1 MSSRSSRA
9 DAGQVAHRV
18 ALFAALAAAC
28 SIDFP
33 APFPTDRGVYSE
45 FLDYEDVEQR
55 LATLA
60 THRTEL
66 YLAIRPDDV
75 ESGALE
81 SVLLAAR
88 RHGVPVRAWLLLD
101 DADGYWP
108 GEHNLAAFD
117 AHVRAFWRWNRRAHL
132 GVEWV
137 LVDMEPSLAISN
149 QLAEALASGD
159 LSAAIPVLLANR
171 DGAAFARAQTDWRA
185 AVDAWH
191 DEGMLV
197 AAVGLPYVLD
207 DFGDDDADIQ
217 DMFDSPI
224 DGADW
229 DEIGFLVYQNLYG
242 MPDARLGAPLVF
254 DYARTTALRYG
265 ARGAIALGTIG
276 SVGKNTDSIGYE
288 DRDALEADLDAAA
301 SAGVKKFHLFSLDG
315 MEREGGVGEW
325 IGGLAITPAAPPA
338 SDAVAAA
345 RAMVAL
351 LDG

>member
-1 MSSRSSRA
+1 MSSRSQRA
-9 DAGQVAHRV
+9 CAGRVAQRV
-18 ALFAALAAAC
+18 ALFAVSSCAC
-28 SIDFP
+28 AIDFP
-33 APFPTDRGVYSE
+33 SAFETDRGVYSE
-45 FLDYEDVEQR
+45 FLAYEDVEQR
-55 LATLA
+55 LPTLA

-66 YLAIRPDDV
+66 YLAIRPEDV

-81 SVLLAAR
+81 SVLLSAR

-101 DADGYWP
+101 DGDGYWP
-108 GEHNLAAFD
+108 GEHNLDAFD
-117 AHVRAFWRWNRRAHL
+117 AHVRAFWKWNRRAHL

-137 LVDMEPSLAISN
+137 LVDMEPSLAISDE
-149 QLAEALASGD
+149 LADALDSGD
-159 LSAAIPVLLANR
+159 ISTASPVLLANR
-171 DGAAFARAQTDWRA
+171 DAEAFAHSQAQWKA

-197 AAVGLPYVLD
+197 ACVGLPFVLD

-229 DEIGFLVYQNLYG
+229 DELGFLVYQNLYG
-242 MPDARLGAPLVF
+242 TPQARLGAPLVF
-254 DYARTTALRYG
+254 DYAGTIAERWG
-265 ARGAIALGTIG
+265 ARGSIALGTIG
-276 SVGKNTDSIGYE
+276 SVGKNTDSIGYT
-288 DRDALEADLDAAA
+288 DRAALEADLDAAA
-301 SAGVKKFHLFSLDG
+301 AAGLAKFHLFSLDG

-325 IGGLAITPAAPPA
+325 IGELAIEPMTPP
-338 SDAVAAA
+338 SDDAVAQA